1 VACPEVD
8 VDIVNVAVMAPI
20 LGADLSYVTDVD
32 GRVRALDANE
42 VIRDGRPGEVVTP
55 DRVNDILAVAD
66 VLLVGY
72 PVAEGLAGRAPRL
85 SWAHHTQAG
94 VSNLL
99 GSDLWTSSV
108 TLTTSRGVVGAT
120 AIAEYVMAAAS
131 HFARGLQEGTRQKR
145 DRVFTTDGYELLSLR
160 GATMGILGLG
170 GIGREVARLSR
181 AVGMR
186 VIATRRSAGVPAPD
200 TDGADL
206 VFPADRILQVAAES
220 DFLAVCSQLTPETRG
235 LVGDQVFA
243 AMKPGAVL
251 INIARGEEV
260 DEDALIT
267 AVTAGRIRGA
277 VLDVY
282 DGELGGRPPR
292 AELLDLPQILLTPHI
307 ATRGD
312 PGLAE
317 PVRRL
322 FAENLRRFLD
332 DRPLLN
338 VVDRDRGY

>member
-1 VACPEVD
+1 

-42 VIRDGRPGEVVTP
+42 LIRDSRHGLPGEVMTA

-72 PVAEGLAGRAPRL
+72 PVAEELAGRAPRL

-94 VSNLL
+94 VSNLV
-99 GSDLWTSSV
+99 GSDLWTSPV

-120 AIAEYVMAAAS
+120 AIAEYVVAAAS

-145 DRVFTTDGYELLSLR
+145 DRVFTTDGYELISLR

-186 VIATRRSAGVPAPD
+186 VIATRRSAGAPATD

-206 VFPADRILQVAAES
+206 VLPADRILQMAAES

-235 LVGDQVFA
+235 LVGEQVFA

-267 AVTAGRIRGA
+267 AITGGRIRGA

-292 AELLDLPQILLTPHI
+292 AELVDLPQILLTPHI
-307 ATRGD
+307 AARGD

>member
-1 VACPEVD
+1 VD
-8 VDIVNVAVMAPI
+8 VNIVNVAVMAPI

-32 GRVRALDANE
+32 RRVRALDANSALGGS
-42 VIRDGRPGEVVTP
+42 RYALPGQTLTP
-55 DRVNDILAVAD
+55 DQQNDVLAVAD

-72 PVAEGLAGRAPRL
+72 PVPVGLAGRSPQLA
-85 SWAHHTQAG
+85 WAHHTQAG

-99 GSDLWTSSV
+99 GSDLWTSPV
-108 TLTTSRGVVGAT
+108 TLTTSRGAVGAT

-131 HFARGLQEGTRQKR
+131 FFARGLQEGTRQKR
-145 DRVFTTDGYELLSLR
+145 DGVFTTDGYELTSLR
-160 GATMGILGLG
+160 GATMGVLGLG
-170 GIGREVARLSR
+170 GIGQEVARLAR
-181 AVGMR
+181 AAGLR
-186 VIATRRSAGVPAPD
+186 VIATRRSAVAPAAD

-206 VFPADRILQVAAES
+206 VLPADRILQVAAES
-220 DFLAVCSQLTPETRG
+220 DFLAICSQLTPETRG
-235 LVGDQVFA
+235 LVSGEVFA

-260 DEDALIT
+260 DEDALIA

-282 DGELGGRPPR
+282 DGELAGRPPQP
-292 AELLDLPQILLTPHI
+292 ELVDLPQILLTPHI
-307 ATRGD
+307 STRGD
-312 PGLAE
+312 AGLAE
-317 PVRRL
+317 PIRRL

>member
-1 VACPEVD
+1 VPA
-8 VDIVNVAVMAPI
+8 
-20 LGADLSYVTDVD
+20 
-32 GRVRALDANE
+32 R
-42 VIRDGRPGEVVTP
+42 
-55 DRVNDILAVAD
+55 
-66 VLLVGY
+66 
-72 PVAEGLAGRAPRL
+72 LAGRAPRL
-85 SWAHHTQAG
+85 AWAHHTQAG
-94 VSNLL
+94 VSNLV
-99 GSDLWTSSV
+99 GSDLWTSPV

-131 HFARGLQEGTRQKR
+131 HFARGLQEGARQKQNG
-145 DRVFTTDGYELLSLR
+145 VFTTDGYELISLR
-160 GATMGILGLG
+160 GATMGVLGLG
-170 GIGREVARLSR
+170 GIGQEVARLSR

-186 VIATRRSAGVPAPD
+186 VIATRRSAGAPATD

-206 VFPADRILQVAAES
+206 VLPADQILRVAAES

-235 LVGDQVFA
+235 LIGDRVFA

-260 DEDALIT
+260 DEDALIA

-282 DGELGGRPPR
+282 DGELAGRPPR
-292 AELLDLPQILLTPHI
+292 AELVDLPQILLTPHI
-307 ATRGD
+307 AARGD
-312 PGLAE
+312 AGLAE
-317 PVRRL
+317 PIRRL

>member
-1 VACPEVD
+1 MQWVPAPGVN
-8 VDIVNVAVMAPI
+8 VNIVNVAVMAPI

-32 GRVRALDANE
+32 ARVRALDANQA
-42 VIRDGRPGEVVTP
+42 IGGSGLPAPGRVS
-55 DRVNDILAVAD
+55 DLLAAAD

-72 PVAEGLAGRAPRL
+72 PVPGRLAGRAPRL
-85 SWAHHTQAG
+85 AWAHHTQAG

-99 GSDLWTSSV
+99 GSDLWTSPV

-120 AIAEYVMAAAS
+120 AIAEYVLAAAS

-145 DRVFTTDGYELLSLR
+145 DALFTADGYELTSLR

-170 GIGREVARLSR
+170 GIGQEVARLSR

-186 VIATRRSAGVPAPD
+186 VIATRRSAGAPATD

-206 VFPADRILQVAAES
+206 VLPAGRILQVAAES
-220 DFLAVCSQLTPETRG
+220 DFLAVCAQLTPETRG
-235 LVGDQVFA
+235 LVGDRVFA

-260 DEDALIT
+260 DEDALIA

-282 DGELGGRPPR
+282 DGELAGRPPR
-292 AELLDLPQILLTPHI
+292 PELLGLPQILLTPHI
-307 ATRGD
+307 SARGD
-312 PGLAE
+312 AGLAE
-317 PVRRL
+317 PIRRL
-322 FAENLRRFLD
+322 FADNLRRFLD
-332 DRPLLN
+332 GAPLLN